1 MFVVLMRKKR
11 PNGGIEVASY
21 ILCWRNRF
29 SLDAI
34 HHPIT
39 DFCLPC
45 LSLSLSKLLMMMM
58 MSDVDL
64 LFLTFSLFP
73 IFIVMA
79 FWRPVNL
86 LRPSSSSSSFSYFHS
101 VQRHSGCPPVVLDF
115 TSPLRSNQIAGTART
130 SALLV
135 PAPARARLPHR
146 VANLPARRHWPPQPI
161 QVKMIQIISLF
172 LSISG

>member
-1 MFVVLMRKKR
+1 MLFVVLMRKKGPTGESR
-11 PNGGIEVASY
+11 SPY
-21 ILCWRNRF
+21 LCWRNRF

-45 LSLSLSKLLMMMM
+45 LSLSKLLMMMM

-64 LFLTFSLFP
+64 LFLTSFSFYYYGHP
-73 IFIVMA
+73 

-86 LRPSSSSSSFSYFHS
+86 LRPSSSSFFSYFRS

-161 QVKMIQIISLF
+161 QVKMIQIISLSF
-172 LSISG
+172 SISG